1 MEQHEQGEIVE
12 QLREQ
17 CENFSPHTGISSE
30 EGDQIARSTKRIKK
44 MAVKMYK
51 ALHQLKQQRIW
62 NVKLGLSLIKIL

>member
-1 MEQHEQGEIVE
+1 MEQREQGEIVE

-44 MAVKMYK
+44 MVMKMYK
-51 ALHQLKQQRIW
+51 ELHQLK
-62 NVKLGLSLIKIL
+62 